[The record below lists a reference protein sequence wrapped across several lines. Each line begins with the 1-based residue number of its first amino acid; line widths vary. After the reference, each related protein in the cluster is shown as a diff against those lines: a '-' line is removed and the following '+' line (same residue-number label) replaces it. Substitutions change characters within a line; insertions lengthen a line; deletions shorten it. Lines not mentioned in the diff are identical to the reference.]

1 MFRHPAK
8 SRRGYGVY
16 EATRKYHVLSNGDVW
31 MYTDG
36 ERKYAIMVYS
46 ARLGRGVMPEDNY
59 PIYSGEVMISGLM
72 SSTVDSFYDK
82 AGAKGKADALFAPPA
97 PVAAPAVEGGFS
109 PSTLEEQEAVMVEK
123 PATLLGIELTPT
135 NLALAALA
143 AVGVSSLVRRK
154 SAPASSASS
163 RPSARASSRAA

>member
-82 AGAKGKADALFAPPA
+82 AGAKGKADALIAPP
-97 PVAAPAVEGGFS
+97 PVVAPAESFQ
-109 PSTLEEQEAVMVEK
+109 PSTQGQQAEAEAEK

-154 SAPASSASS
+154 SAPASRASS